1 MISSVIPANS
11 AAQAAKKPADV
22 VREQLG
28 LYMGAFTSRNALQLT
43 MKQCFPGT
51 AADDLTLAQI
61 PVLLDALGPMLRTLL
76 GKAGADKVVG
86 EVRWKLG
93 L

>member
-1 MISSVIPANS
+1 MTVVIPAKS
-11 AAQAAKKPADV
+11 AVTGGKLPAEI
-22 VREQLG
+22 VREELG
-28 LYMGAFTSRNALQLT
+28 QYMGAFTARNAVQLT
-43 MKQCFPGT
+43 VKQCFNGT
-51 AADDLTLAQI
+51 APDDLTLAQI

>member
-1 MISSVIPANS
+1 VIPANT
-11 AAQAAKKPADV
+11 AAQGGKSPAEI

-28 LYMGAFTSRNALQLT
+28 LYMGAFTSRNAVQLT
-43 MKQCFPGT
+43 TKQCFPGT

-76 GKAGADKVVG
+76 GKAGADKVIG
-86 EVRWKLG
+86 EVKWKLG

>member
-1 MISSVIPANS
+1 MIPANS
-11 AAQAAKKPADV
+11 AALGGKTPADI

-28 LYMGAFTSRNALQLT
+28 QYMGAFTARNAVQLT
-43 MKQCFPGT
+43 AKQCFPGK
-51 AADDLTLAQI
+51 AADELTLAQI
-61 PVLLDALGPMLRTLL
+61 PALLEGLGPMLRTLL
-76 GKAGADKVVG
+76 GKAGAEKVVG

>member
-1 MISSVIPANS
+1 MTVVIPANS
-11 AAQAAKKPADV
+11 AVPGAKLPAEI

-28 LYMGAFTSRNALQLT
+28 QYMGAFTARNAVQLT
-43 MKQCFPGT
+43 AKQCFSGT
-51 AADDLTLAQI
+51 APDDLTVAQI
-61 PVLLDALGPMLRTLL
+61 PALLDALGPMLRTLL
-76 GKAGADKVVG
+76 GKSGAEKVVG